1 MIEKSSKAIDFLIVF
16 ANAFIAILNYLIGNV
31 FLSGLST
38 GIAMM
43 GACPI
48 IADFIV
54 WIKYH
59 D

>member
-1 MIEKSSKAIDFLIVF
+1 MSKDFLIVF
-16 ANAFIAILNYLIGNV
+16 ADALMAFLNYQAGNV
-31 FLSGLST
+31 FIAGLMT

-48 IADFIV
+48 IANFIV
-54 WIKYH
+54 GIKYH

>member
-1 MIEKSSKAIDFLIVF
+1 MIDLVIVF
-16 ANAFIAILNYLIGNV
+16 ANALMAIINYQAGNV
-31 FLSGLST
+31 FISGLST

-43 GACPI
+43 GAYPI
-48 IADFIV
+48 IANFIV